1 MAKESK
7 VRRVKRKPWTRELVV
22 ELKKHSKAKTAVV
35 KIAKMMKRTPGAIRQ
50 KGALVGIPLGHHR

>member
-22 ELKKHSKAKTAVV
+22 ELKKHSKAKTSVV
-35 KIAKMMKRTPGAIRQ
+35 KIARMMKRTPAAIRQ
-50 KGALVGIPLGHHR
+50 KGVQLGIPLGHRR